1 MLSYLEQSSNVAII
15 MVVGFDEYGHDLDK
29 DFSAANLHGE
39 VTAKE
44 FMSNI
49 SGNLFLN
56 AKKLITSR
64 PLQF

>member
-15 MVVGFDEYGHDLDK
+15 MVVGFNEYSHSLDK
-29 DFSAANLHGE
+29 DFSAANLDGE

-44 FMSNI
+44 FMSSI

-56 AKKLITSR
+56 ANYFKTS
-64 PLQF
+64 PIL